1 MFFFTGNPN
10 EIQLLFKELL
20 IGVTSFSVTQTYGKT
35 KSVILLTLLK
45 VYLTGVLRAWIAACS
60 TGEEAYSL
68 AIAFKEVLESTG
80 KHRNLTLQIFATDLD
95 TDAIE
100 KARRGFSL

>member
-1 MFFFTGNPN
+1 M
-10 EIQLLFKELL
+10 EQ
-20 IGVTSFSVTQTYGKT
+20 T
-35 KSVILLTLLK
+35 KSILPDLIKGLPDG
-45 VYLTGVLRAWIAACS
+45 YVLRAWIAACS

-68 AIAFKEVLESTG
+68 AIAFKEALESTG

-100 KARRGFSL
+100 KARRGFSLLILL

>member
-1 MFFFTGNPN
+1 M
-10 EIQLLFKELL
+10 EQ
-20 IGVTSFSVTQTYGKT
+20 T
-35 KSVILLTLLK
+35 KSVILPDLIKGLPDG
-45 VYLTGVLRAWIAACS
+45 YVLAWIAACS

-100 KARRGFSL
+100 KARRGFFTSNIV